1 MIEEL
6 KDLQEWS
13 VLSSRLGSEL
23 ASLHQMVLRMGPLSR
38 SVHHRLLQRPC
49 RQPKVTRTDIELV
62 WFFRLWGLYDMVGE
76 KKVDYVGWFDPT
88 VPLSSK
94 LDSWWGHAPDTD
106 FLVYT

>member
-1 MIEEL
+1 
-6 KDLQEWS
+6 
-13 VLSSRLGSEL
+13 
-23 ASLHQMVLRMGPLSR
+23 
-38 SVHHRLLQRPC
+38 
-49 RQPKVTRTDIELV
+49 
-62 WFFRLWGLYDMVGE
+62 MVGE

>member
-1 MIEEL
+1 MSIT
-6 KDLQEWS
+6 DFFNAPVVNPSW
-13 VLSSRLGSEL
+13 
-23 ASLHQMVLRMGPLSR
+23 
-38 SVHHRLLQRPC
+38 
-49 RQPKVTRTDIELV
+49 KVTRTDIELV

-94 LDSWWGHAPDTD
+94 QDSWWGHAPDTD